1 MVSFFIRRPVFASVC
16 SLIIVLVGWIGYG
29 RLPVQEFPSIDPPVV
44 TVRTTYTGANPG
56 LVETEITEVLESEIN
71 GIEGIE
77 TLTSQS
83 LQSSSQI
90 TVRFQLDRDIDV
102 AAQDVRDRV
111 GRALE
116 RLPEEADPP
125 VVSKESGDAS
135 PILWFALSGGDRLTS
150 LELNNYVERYVIDPL
165 ETVSGVSRIFVGG
178 ERRYAM
184 RIWLDPAQLA
194 ARNLTV
200 LDLEAVLQRENVEIP
215 SGLVEGET
223 AEYSVRTLG
232 RLRSPAE
239 YEALV
244 LRSDAEGNR
253 VTLGDVGRVELGAE
267 NERTFARFKGDEAV
281 ALGVVKLAKSNTV
294 AVAAAAKAEMERLSQ
309 DFPEGMTYAIAFDES
324 AFVERAISE
333 VWQAL
338 FGALVLVV
346 LVIFGFLHD
355 WRATLVPAIAMPV
368 SLIGAFAVM
377 SGFGFSI
384 NTLTLFALTLAT
396 GLVVDDAIVVLE
408 NIVRLLQT
416 TDMSPAEASEA
427 GTQEVIFAVIAT
439 TLVLVAVFV
448 PVGLSSGTTGRLF
461 SEFAFTL
468 AGSVV
473 ISTIVALTLTPM
485 LAARLLRSRSGRRRS
500 LSARLMAGV
509 DVLLNHARD
518 TYARLLRGVIRW
530 RVVAIGVF
538 GAALAITYG
547 LYLSLPQEFLPS
559 EDRGGLLVFV
569 NAPEGTSLP
578 YNDRVMRQVETVLA
592 ETPGI
597 ESYFTIGAFGQG
609 GGEGQTNRGIAFAK
623 LLPWDE
629 RAQADQTQAAILGQL
644 QQGLG
649 GISEA
654 LVFPIALPGLPG
666 AGFEPPIQFVL
677 QSTDL
682 ETLVNTSNTFLERA
696 RQLPELI
703 NADTDLKVN
712 KPELAIEIDR
722 DRAAALGIPVE
733 DVATTLR
740 ILLGGQT
747 LSNFIEGNRRYDVI
761 AQADA
766 EFRASPSAIEALY
779 IRTSGGSANG
789 STNGSTNENSTNGPT
804 GGQIIPLS
812 AVVRVNTTTTPPQIP
827 HFNRFRSST
836 LSASPAP
843 GFSLG
848 QSLDALNALASEVLP
863 DDMRTALNGESLEF
877 VKTGRSAMVTF
888 LLGLAFI
895 YLVLAAQFES
905 FVDPLVVMLA
915 VPLSLLGAFGTLL
928 LMGQTFNAYSQV
940 GAIVLIGLVTKNS
953 ILLVEFANQLRDRGL
968 PPVKAAIESGRL
980 RFRPI
985 LMTAFSTI
993 FGLLPLALSSG
1004 PGAASRAAL
1013 SLAVV
1018 GGMTVSTFL
1027 TLGIVPAFYTLV
1039 NGSTRPISR

>member
-1 MVSFFIRRPVFASVC
+1 VVSFFIRRPVFASVC

-44 TVRTTYTGANPG
+44 TVRTTYSGANPG

-90 TVRFQLDRDIDV
+90 TVRFLLDRDIDV

-111 GRALE
+111 GRALQ

-184 RIWLDPAQLA
+184 RIWLDPTQLA

-200 LDLEAVLQRENVEIP
+200 LDIEDVLRRENVEIP

-232 RLRSPAE
+232 RLRSPTE

-368 SLIGAFAVM
+368 SLVGAFAVM

-416 TDMSPAEASEA
+416 TDMSPAEAAEE

-461 SEFAFTL
+461 AEFAFTL

-473 ISTIVALTLTPM
+473 ISTVVALTLTPM

-518 TYARLLRGVIRW
+518 TYARLLRGIIRW
-530 RVVAIGVF
+530 RVVAVGVF
-538 GAALAITYG
+538 GATLAISYG

-569 NAPEGTSLP
+569 NAPEGSSLP

-597 ESYFTIGAFGQG
+597 ESYFTIGAFGRG

-623 LLPWDE
+623 LVGWDE
-629 RAQADQTQAAILGQL
+629 RSQADQTQGAILGQL
-644 QQGLG
+644 QQRLG
-649 GISEA
+649 GITEA

-677 QSTDL
+677 QATDL

-712 KPELAIEIDR
+712 KPELTIQIDR
-722 DRAAALGIPVE
+722 DRAAALGVPVE
-733 DVATTLR
+733 DVATTLQ

-761 AQADA
+761 AQAEA

-779 IRTSGGSANG
+779 IRTGD
-789 STNGSTNENSTNGPT
+789 
-804 GGQIIPLS
+804 GQIIPLS
-812 AVVRVNTTTTPPQIP
+812 ALVQVNTTTTPPQIP

-843 GFSLG
+843 GSSLG
-848 QSLDALNALASEVLP
+848 QALDALNALAQEVLP
-863 DDMRTALNGESLEF
+863 EDMRTALNGESLEF
-877 VKTGRSAMVTF
+877 VKTGRSALVTF

-1004 PGAASRAAL
+1004 PGAASRVAL

-1039 NGSTRPISR
+1039 NGSKRPISR

>member
-377 SGFGFSI
+377 FGFGFSI

-416 TDMSPAEASEA
+416 TDLSPAEAAEE

-461 SEFAFTL
+461 AEFAFTL

-473 ISTIVALTLTPM
+473 ISTVVALTLTPM

-518 TYARLLRGVIRW
+518 TYARLLRGIIRW
-530 RVVAIGVF
+530 RVVAVGVF
-538 GAALAITYG
+538 GATLAISYG

-569 NAPEGTSLP
+569 NAPEGSSLP

-597 ESYFTIGAFGQG
+597 ESYFTIGAFGRG

-629 RAQADQTQAAILGQL
+629 RSQADQTQASILGQL
-644 QQGLG
+644 RQGLG
-649 GISEA
+649 GITEA

-677 QSTDL
+677 QATDL

-712 KPELAIEIDR
+712 KPELTIEIDR
-722 DRAAALGIPVE
+722 DRAAALGVPVE
-733 DVATTLR
+733 DVATTLQ

-761 AQADA
+761 AQAEA

-779 IRTSGGSANG
+779 IRTGD
-789 STNGSTNENSTNGPT
+789 
-804 GGQIIPLS
+804 GQIIPLS
-812 AVVRVNTTTTPPQIP
+812 ALVQVNTTTTPPQIP

-843 GFSLG
+843 GASLG
-848 QSLDALNALASEVLP
+848 QALDALNALAQEVLP
-863 DDMRTALNGESLEF
+863 EDMRTALNGESLEF
-877 VKTGRSAMVTF
+877 VKTGRSALVTF

-1004 PGAASRAAL
+1004 PGAASRVAL

-1039 NGSTRPISR
+1039 NGSTRPIGR

>member
-1 MVSFFIRRPVFASVC
+1 MVSFFIRRPVFALVC
-16 SLIIVLVGWIGYG
+16 SLVIVLVGWIGYG

-90 TVRFQLDRDIDV
+90 TVRFLLDRDIDV

-184 RIWLDPAQLA
+184 RIWLDPTQLA

-200 LDLEAVLQRENVEIP
+200 LDIEEVLRRENVEIP

-232 RLRSPAE
+232 RLRSPTE

-333 VWQAL
+333 VWEAL

-368 SLIGAFAVM
+368 SLVGAFAVM

-416 TDMSPAEASEA
+416 TDMSPAEAAEE

-461 SEFAFTL
+461 AEFAFTL
-468 AGSVV
+468 AGAVV
-473 ISTIVALTLTPM
+473 ISTVVALTLTPM

-509 DVLLNHARD
+509 DVLINHARD

-530 RVVAIGVF
+530 RVVAIGLF
-538 GAALAITYG
+538 GATLVITYG

-559 EDRGGLLVFV
+559 EDRGGLLVLV

-578 YNDRVMRQVETVLA
+578 YNDRVMQQVETVLA

-597 ESYFTIGAFGQG
+597 ESYFTIGAFGSG

-623 LLPWDE
+623 LVGWDE
-629 RAQADQTQAAILGQL
+629 RSQAEQTQAAILGQL

-649 GISEA
+649 GITEA

-712 KPELAIEIDR
+712 KPELTIQIDR
-722 DRAAALGIPVE
+722 DRAAALGVPVE
-733 DVATTLR
+733 DVATTLQ

-761 AQADA
+761 AQAEA

-779 IRTSGGSANG
+779 IRTGGD
-789 STNGSTNENSTNGPT
+789 
-804 GGQIIPLS
+804 QMIPLS
-812 AVVRVNTTTTPPQIP
+812 ALVQVDTTTTPPQIP
-827 HFNRFRSST
+827 HFNRFRAST

-848 QSLDALNALASEVLP
+848 QALESLNELAEEVLP
-863 DDMRTALNGESLEF
+863 ADMRTALNGESLEF
-877 VKTGRSAMVTF
+877 VKTGRSALVTF

-1004 PGAASRAAL
+1004 PGAASRVAL